1 MTSGAKGPRRPK
13 DEELCRRREDA
24 ILDAAAPVF
33 ARQGYRQMD
42 VQELADAVGLA
53 KGTVY
58 NYFPSKQALFL
69 ATVDRV
75 MRRLQAEIAN
85 VTDEEPDPLERIT
98 QAVRAYLAFF
108 DAHPEFV
115 ELIILERAEFKDRR
129 TPTYFLYREANEHKW
144 RSLVEELIAAG
155 RLRAV
160 PAERV
165 TDVISDLLY
174 GAIFTNVFAAREKS
188 FEQQADD
195 VLDVVWHGILAPGG
209 APQPGPDSAA
219 EARDAG

>member
-1 MTSGAKGPRRPK
+1 MTMEAKGPRRPK

-33 ARQGYRQMD
+33 AEHGYRQMD
-42 VQELADAVGLA
+42 VQGLADAVGVA

-58 NYFPSKQALFL
+58 NYFPSKQELFL

-75 MRRLQAEIAN
+75 MRRLQSEIAEA
-85 VTDEEPDPLERIT
+85 TETETDPLERIT
-98 QAVRAYLAFF
+98 RAVRTYLAFF
-108 DAHPEFV
+108 DTHPEFV
-115 ELIILERAEFKDRR
+115 ELIILERAEFKRRR
-129 TPTYFLYREANEHKW
+129 TPTYFLYRAANEEKW
-144 RSLVEELIAAG
+144 RCLVEELIEQG
-155 RLRAV
+155 RLRPV

-174 GAIFTNVFAAREKS
+174 GAIFTNVFAGRGKS

-195 VLDVVWHGILAPGG
+195 VLDVVWHGILPSPVHSGTGG
-209 APQPGPDSAA
+209 RS
-219 EARDAG
+219 E